1 MSDQEQSGLTYGTP
15 VWLEIP
21 ATDVLRA
28 KTFYGNVFNWQFM
41 TASEKMALFQVPDQR
56 MTKLGFAGGGIV
68 HVDGSKDGTG
78 YPTTRLAQLYMN
90 VKNIETTL
98 ELITSERGK
107 VIKPRTPE
115 PDGSSI
121 AHFHDTEGNL
131 QGLYEAAP
139 SA

>member
-1 MSDQEQSGLTYGTP
+1 MSSQGKSGLAYGTP
-15 VWLEIP
+15 IWLEIP

-28 KTFYGNVFNWQFM
+28 ETFYSNVFGWQFM
-41 TASEKMALFQVPDQR
+41 TASDKMALFQVPDKR
-56 MTKLGFAGGGIV
+56 MSDLGFAGGGIV
-68 HVDGSKDGTG
+68 HVDGPKDGTG

-90 VKNIETTL
+90 VEKIETIL
-98 ELITSERGK
+98 DLIDCNGGK
-107 VIKPRTPE
+107 IIKSRTAE

-139 SA
+139 SS